1 MTTVLDM
8 AKNRFLATL
17 EIVRR
22 EINVLNYSS
31 GRLFSYTIDKNW
43 AERLRDDMQAAEIL
57 EAYVSR
63 FGRLQDTIGDKLI
76 PRALLAMAEKTG
88 SMIDNLNRAERLGW
102 MDNVDDWVTARELRN
117 KLVHEYIKNAENFA
131 DDVNSAHKAEEMLTS
146 VYARLLAVALSH
158 FNVTESELA
167 PYYAGDV
174 AG

>member
-1 MTTVLDM
+1 MTTALEM

-31 GRLFSYTIDKNW
+31 GRLFSFTIDKAW

-76 PRALLAMAEKTG
+76 PRALSALVEKTG
-88 SMIDNLNRAERLGW
+88 SMLDNLNRAERLGW
-102 MDNVDDWVTARELRN
+102 LDSVDAWVATRELRN
-117 KLVHEYIKNAENFA
+117 KLVHEYIKNAEYFA
-131 DDVNSAHKAEEMLTS
+131 MDVKSAHQAEIMLKS
-146 VYARLLAVALSH
+146 VYIQLSGVALSR
-158 FNVTESELA
+158 FNVTESGLA
-167 PYYAGDV
+167 SYYGDGV
-174 AG
+174 E